1 MSAPRQECREEV
13 CDMNPATQAR
23 RERVHRRQIDDT
35 LAQAERLVEE
45 LTALVAERENPAL
58 RRQRLRLVK

>member
-1 MSAPRQECREEV
+1 
-13 CDMNPATQAR
+13 MNPATQAR